1 MFVLERVQVAPQSSD
16 SSWNWARS
24 VVFSRHSVRATA
36 KILPFPKQ
44 TAEGSVGQSDF
55 GSPDSMTRCFQVA
68 PLSLLV
74 SVPHEF
80 CPSSL

>member
-44 TAEGSVGQSDF
+44 TAEGSVG
-55 GSPDSMTRCFQVA
+55 
-68 PLSLLV
+68 
-74 SVPHEF
+74 H
-80 CPSSL
+80 